1 MKTIRWMC
9 LIGCLGLSA
18 CDTPKPGPEA
28 TQTGTD
34 TASLLAAADALDGN
48 VDKVVHRCYVCNLGM
63 NGKESLAV
71 EHAGYTA
78 HLCSE
83 GCKQEFA
90 SNAESVI
97 AKTKIPTK

>member
-1 MKTIRWMC
+1 MKNIRWIC
-9 LIGCLGLSA
+9 LLACLGLTA
-18 CDTPKPGPEA
+18 CDKPKTDSTM
-28 TQTGTD
+28 TQTGAD

-83 GCKQEFA
+83 GCKHEFA
-90 SNAESVI
+90 SNAESII
-97 AKTKIPTK
+97 ANTKIPAK